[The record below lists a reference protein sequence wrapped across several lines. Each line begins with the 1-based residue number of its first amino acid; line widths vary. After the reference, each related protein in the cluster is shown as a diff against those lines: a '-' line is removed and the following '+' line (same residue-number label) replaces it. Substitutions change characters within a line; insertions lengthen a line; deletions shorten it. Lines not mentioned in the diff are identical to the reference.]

1 MKMNK
6 IDLTSIVA
14 VGHEDGYL
22 ALLIDRGD
30 EMEYI
35 EVPAPADAYFGL
47 QGVAE
52 LADEEN
58 AYLYSDEVPFELPH
72 SAEAIPLLP
81 GCEDEEEEIV
91 LFAEDEGEEENE
103 QEDEDED
110 EDVLFEWDEEE

>member
-6 IDLTSIVA
+6 IDLSSIVA

-58 AYLYSDEVPFELPH
+58 AYLYGDEVPFELPQ
-72 SAEAIPLLP
+72 SEETIALLP
-81 GCEDEEEEIV
+81 GCEEEEE
-91 LFAEDEGEEENE
+91 
-103 QEDEDED
+103 EDEDEYDD
-110 EDVLFEWDEEE
+110 EDEYVLFEWDEEE